1 MVSEAWRSTDARTC
15 ARASPTVGVTPRR
28 RLLRRSLPL
37 RVGRWSS
44 AAMIPKRARRAKSDA
59 TLLAL
64 VLDTL
69 VNRLL
74 VVPAKHSPT

>member
-1 MVSEAWRSTDARTC
+1 MLTC
-15 ARASPTVGVTPRR
+15 ASPTVVVTLRR
-28 RLLRRSLPL
+28 RLLRRRSLCFRGRPL
-37 RVGRWSS
+37 LLVRS
-44 AAMIPKRARRAKSDA
+44 AAMIPERARRAKSDA